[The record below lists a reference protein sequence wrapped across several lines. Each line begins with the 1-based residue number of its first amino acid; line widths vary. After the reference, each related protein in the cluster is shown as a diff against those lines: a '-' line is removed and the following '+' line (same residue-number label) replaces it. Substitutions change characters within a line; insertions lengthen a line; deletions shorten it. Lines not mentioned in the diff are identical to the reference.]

1 MDKKVII
8 GIATASVAG
17 IAGIAAGAAVT
28 IAMKKKFSKIF
39 GEMQD
44 DVSEQIFTSPD
55 GNNTAKVLYGASST
69 AMGMALVSVTATSQ
83 NDTCTLLDLARKS
96 DNLLVGQWIDNDHF
110 QLLIGSSSKKQS
122 YDISFDGDKIV
133 ANYSLRKITA

>member
-8 GIATASVAG
+8 GIAAAG
-17 IAGIAAGAAVT
+17 VAGIAAGAAVT
-28 IAMKKKFSKIF
+28 IAIKKNFGKIF
-39 GEMQD
+39 SEMQD

-69 AMGMALVSVTATSQ
+69 AMGMALISVTATSQ

-96 DNLLVGQWIDNDHF
+96 NNLLVGQWIDNDHF
-110 QLLIGSSSKKQS
+110 QLLIGSGRKKQV
-122 YDISFDGDKIV
+122 YDICFEGDKIV
-133 ANYSLRKITA
+133 ANYSLRNSTT